1 MQSGSLAALPSVCIF
16 LLLYF
21 YEFYFFNWIFYLFTF
36 QMLSPFPV
44 PPCKPP
50 IHPLLFCKP
59 SIPSTFLCFY
69 EGAPPS
75 THSLPPHCPS
85 IPLHWGI
92 KPLQDQGP
100 PLTLMPDQ
108 ASSAPS
114 VLLLT
119 PPLGVPVLSPVVG
132 CLHICIVQEPLRR

>member
-92 KPLQDQGP
+92 KPSD
-100 PLTLMPDQ
+100 
-108 ASSAPS
+108 AKKS
-114 VLLLT
+114 LLT
-119 PPLGVPVLSPVVG
+119 RSLIQLSPERLG
-132 CLHICIVQEPLRR
+132 QILTNTGTDALSQPWDCAEGPQWKS